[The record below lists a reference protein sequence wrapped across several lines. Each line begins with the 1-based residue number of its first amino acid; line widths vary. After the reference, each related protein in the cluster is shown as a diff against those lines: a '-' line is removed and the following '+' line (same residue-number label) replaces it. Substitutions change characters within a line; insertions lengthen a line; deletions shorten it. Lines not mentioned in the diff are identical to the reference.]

1 MGRTPNLLNLQGKL
15 LRQLTGAAPGFTSK
29 QEGKDALRQA
39 LEGRPLPVVLDDVW
53 NGDHAV
59 VFAFTAP
66 RSQDTTVFCVVTNLA
81 GSIAVTARKSE
92 ALFGRASAWR
102 IAPDLIGKESG
113 SAMCRISGTRGR
125 IGKRLTRFLE
135 TFKPGRLPS
144 LQLGNL

>member
-39 LEGRPLPVVLDDVW
+39 LEGRPLLVVLDDVW

-66 RSQDTTVFCVVTNLA
+66 RSQDTTLFCVVTNLA

-102 IAPDLIGKESG
+102 HRSRLD
-113 SAMCRISGTRGR
+113 RQ
-125 IGKRLTRFLE
+125 GKRLCYDGAGSPIRQ
-135 TFKPGRLPS
+135 RAS
-144 LQLGNL
+144 RSV